1 MNSLQSSA
9 HAMSIRDENEQR
21 VYRWSFLLEQGRSEL
36 HLHQWF
42 IASSY
47 YQQAMLVAES
57 LFIASPCRSC
67 ALRCYMRTLVEYAY
81 VLCKI
86 SGPESL
92 DLLEEVATLTLS
104 SYAPMPCIDKVL
116 EPLTRLKRNSDIE
129 RDLWINQL
137 LAEDAIYKHQLH

>member
-1 MNSLQSSA
+1 
-9 HAMSIRDENEQR
+9 
-21 VYRWSFLLEQGRSEL
+21 
-36 HLHQWF
+36 
-42 IASSY
+42 
-47 YQQAMLVAES
+47 MLVAES
-57 LFIASPCRSC
+57 LVIASPCRSC
-67 ALRCYMRTLVEYAY
+67 ALRCYMRTLIEYAY

-116 EPLTRLKRNSDIE
+116 EPLVRLKRNSDIE